1 MHNLSKKQAK
11 LNLVLY
17 WLGYTFVFP
26 LIASLFLTFLP
37 ESLSVSL
44 KPLFEALIYG
54 LTFSVIVLG
63 SYRLLKNEFAL
74 FIKRIKSIFSFVIQY
89 QATMYL
95 LNFVINL
102 AILLFTGN
110 LESNNQ
116 MQIIEQ
122 LRTHLVS
129 TVFLSCIFAPFVEEL
144 VFRASIYRL
153 CYQKNS
159 KLCVLLA
166 SCTFGLLHVLTSVI
180 SGDWADCL
188 YFFSYSAMGFCLC
201 QCYEKSKTI
210 YGSILLHMLNN
221 TISILMLLGI

>member
-74 FIKRIKSIFSFVIQY
+74 FINELNQFS
-89 QATMYL
+89 L
-95 LNFVINL
+95 S
-102 AILLFTGN
+102 LFN
-110 LESNNQ
+110 IRQ
-116 MQIIEQ
+116 
-122 LRTHLVS
+122 R
-129 TVFLSCIFAPFVEEL
+129 CI
-144 VFRASIYRL
+144 
-153 CYQKNS
+153 C
-159 KLCVLLA
+159 
-166 SCTFGLLHVLTSVI
+166 
-180 SGDWADCL
+180 
-188 YFFSYSAMGFCLC
+188 
-201 QCYEKSKTI
+201 
-210 YGSILLHMLNN
+210 
-221 TISILMLLGI
+221 